1 MIVSK
6 VSVLRGKVERKVM
19 GGYIMDLV
27 GVLKELDTRRLW
39 SMQQNWAVLFTIKFL
54 ARRLTHC
61 LWLKVSYY
69 YEHRNRLYLQRKL
82 DKFMYTSIIK
92 IK

>member
-27 GVLKELDTRRLW
+27 GVLKELDTRRPR

-61 LWLKVSYY
+61 
-69 YEHRNRLYLQRKL
+69 
-82 DKFMYTSIIK
+82 
-92 IK
+92 